1 MRLSE
6 LPNIGPTLESLL
18 REHGVVSPEE
28 LRSLGAVE
36 TCRRMQLQGE
46 ACVNKLYAIE
56 GAICGIRWH
65 EIPQKEREV
74 LRREFLEG

>member
-1 MRLSE
+1 MRLSD

-18 REHGVVSPEE
+18 REHGVASPEE
-28 LRSLGAVE
+28 LRSLGAME
-36 TCRRMQLQGE
+36 TCRRLQLRGE

-56 GAICGIRWH
+56 GALRGVRWH
-65 EIPQKEREV
+65 DIPQEEREV